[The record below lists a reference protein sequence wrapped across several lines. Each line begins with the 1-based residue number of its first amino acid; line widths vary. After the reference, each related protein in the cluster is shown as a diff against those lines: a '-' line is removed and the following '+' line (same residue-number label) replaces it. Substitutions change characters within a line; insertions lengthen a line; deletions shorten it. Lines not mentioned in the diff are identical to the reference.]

1 MKDLLEVGLDQKD
14 VLEREANGPREES
27 WNLQIGQL
35 QKTINEL
42 PNMSN
47 ERLNQFSPTSGLS
60 KVLLEV
66 GLGQKDVLEREAN
79 GPREESW
86 NRFPLLSAG

>member
-1 MKDLLEVGLDQKD
+1 MSNERLNQFSLTPGLLKELLEVGHDQKD
-14 VLEREANGPREES
+14 VLEREANDPHEES

-47 ERLNQFSPTSGLS
+47 ERLNQFSLTSG
-60 KVLLEV
+60 K
-66 GLGQKDVLEREAN
+66 
-79 GPREESW
+79 
-86 NRFPLLSAG
+86 